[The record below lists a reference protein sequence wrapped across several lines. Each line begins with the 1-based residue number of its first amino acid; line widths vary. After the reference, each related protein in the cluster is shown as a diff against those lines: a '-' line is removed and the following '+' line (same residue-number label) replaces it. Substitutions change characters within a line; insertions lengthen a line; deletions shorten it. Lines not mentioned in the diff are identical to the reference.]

1 MSVENI
7 VNAIEGED
15 SSEIYKTVNDEL
27 MSRIADVIDVYK
39 VKLADEMF
47 NDDRNQEV
55 EYEEHE
61 E

>member
-27 MSRIADVIDVYK
+27 MARIANVIDVYK
-39 VKLADEMF
+39 VKLSDEMF

>member
-7 VNAIEGED
+7 VNAIESED

-27 MSRIADVIDVYK
+27 MARIASVIDVYK

-47 NDDRNQEV
+47 NGDRNQEV